1 MICVCFPDGISMG
14 LIHQAGEL
22 AGDPGR
28 KARREKHV
36 MASAPVEG
44 WEPLWPA
51 WGTGNS
57 PEPWQALKLTV
68 LGFT

>member
-14 LIHQAGEL
+14 LIHQAGGL

-51 WGTGNS
+51 WAIGNS